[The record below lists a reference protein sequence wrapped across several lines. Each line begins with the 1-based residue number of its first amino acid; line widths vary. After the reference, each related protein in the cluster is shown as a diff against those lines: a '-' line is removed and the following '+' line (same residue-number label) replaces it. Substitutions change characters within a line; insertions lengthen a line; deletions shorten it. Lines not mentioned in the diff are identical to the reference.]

1 METNQYF
8 EVDLNFISSREY
20 GSKTSDYDHQLEYV
34 NIVISMLSQ
43 EGIFL
48 YEEDVVNRFNN
59 LSLSEI
65 LEQNENFVQGQN
77 RYNPARQGKLCP
89 TYYDTWM
96 SLSITPGKSY
106 YPFFFAH
113 LLKHTDLLMIDE
125 CLAYQLEKHHAN
137 DFTAFSRLLL
147 LMLRKFGGVVIPE
160 KTVVTI
166 QEWIN
171 VKATQQKKEEDE
183 SDDSNLSGKK
193 RGRINRR
200 AEDNITCLNREQT
213 ILLIQYLKE
222 AGVFLKDEYLT
233 DLDAGKAFELLTG
246 YSQNTLRQDL
256 GKFYQFQ
263 NKENLKRLHQ
273 ILSQVTNKIDAL
285 MK

>member
-8 EVDLNFISSREY
+8 EVDLNYISSSEY
-20 GSKTSDYDHQLEYV
+20 MSKASDYDHQLEYV

-48 YEEDVVNRFNN
+48 FEEDIMNRFNN
-59 LSLSEI
+59 LSFSEI
-65 LEQNENFVQGQN
+65 LEQNENFVQGHN
-77 RYNPARQGKLCP
+77 RRNPAKQGKLCP

-96 SLSITPGKSY
+96 SLLITPEKTS

-113 LLKHTDLLMIDE
+113 LLKHTDLLQIDQ
-125 CLAYQLEKHHAN
+125 CLAYQLEKYHSN
-137 DFTAFSRLLL
+137 DFSAFSRLLA
-147 LMLRKFGGVVIPE
+147 LMLRKFEGVVIPE
-160 KTVVTI
+160 KAVATI
-166 QEWIN
+166 QEWID
-171 VKATQQKKEEDE
+171 VKAAQQKKGEDE
-183 SDDSNLSGKK
+183 SGDSSLSGKK

-200 AEDNITCLNREQT
+200 AEDNITTLNREQT
-213 ILLIQYLKE
+213 ILLIQYLKQV
-222 AGVFLKDEYLT
+222 GVFLKDEYLT

-256 GKFYQFQ
+256 GKFYQFE

-273 ILSQVTNKIDAL
+273 TFSQVIHLIEAQQK
-285 MK
+285 